1 MKKKIIGAIIVVL
14 GCALLFVFGSVLIMF
29 LAPGTEIFGIRYV
42 ASGTSKCENPNK
54 TLEAFSGDIYIDTKN
69 VPITINFTDGYAYA
83 VDFCQNFIGFTKTK
97 EKVADLSIEKK
108 NDGKDLYITAKEIE
122 EFIYSQKADQ
132 FFRFDLYLPQSFF
145 SSGTRSIN
153 IKSKSSSVKIL
164 GRANLNNFTMDSTG
178 GLTVPEESKLTV
190 ADQIKIKSSKLIDLG
205 TNVTCHTCN
214 LESTGNSI
222 NVANPIPGDIVA
234 KTKGGDL
241 KFTSCKNLT
250 FTSKSGSVKA
260 YGNVENVAEEKVNI
274 KTNGGSVSLGK
285 VNTNISVSSTL
296 FEDMTNIK
304 TEGGAISINQ
314 MIGGVLTSTRGK
326 ITVSN
331 ASNLLINSKTG
342 NVIVK
347 NITDKITVKG
357 KNGKVALGEGGTI
370 ANADVSTTTGA
381 IFAYNVTGNVTL
393 YSKSNDVTFENL
405 SSENINL
412 HSGKKLV
419 AKNLMGK
426 VEAYSRADGKYT
438 FTKVSGDVNITSG
451 TRADHITIE
460 LPNSKAGTFDY
471 SLKSTKG
478 TKAKVYVGE
487 TLTAE
492 LSNIES
498 TITEGHFLIKVE
510 TPYGEI
516 VLKMAE

>member
-42 ASGTSKCENPNK
+42 ASGTSKCENINK
-54 TLEAFSGDIYIDTKN
+54 SLEAFSGDVYIDTKN
-69 VPITINFTDGYAYA
+69 VPITIKFTEEYAYA
-83 VDFCQNFIGFTKTK
+83 VDFCQNFIGFTKSK
-97 EKVADLSIEKK
+97 QKVASYSEEYKE
-108 NDGKDLYITAKEIE
+108 NNLYITANEIE
-122 EFIYSQKADQ
+122 EFVYSQKADQ
-132 FFRFDLYLPQSFF
+132 FFRFNLYLPQKFF

-190 ADQIKIKSSKLIDLG
+190 SDQIKIKSSKLIDLG

-426 VEAYSRADGKYT
+426 VDAYSRADGKYT

-451 TRADHITIE
+451 TRTDHITIE

-471 SLKSTKG
+471 SLKS